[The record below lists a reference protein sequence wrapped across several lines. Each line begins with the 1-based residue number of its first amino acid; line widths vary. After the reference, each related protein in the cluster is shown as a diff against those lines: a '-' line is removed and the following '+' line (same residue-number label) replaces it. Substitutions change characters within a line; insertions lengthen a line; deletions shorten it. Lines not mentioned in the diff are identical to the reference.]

1 MIEYIETTEGITISM
16 LQGFFAGWR
25 NPHTP
30 ETHLEILKKSA
41 YIVLALDRATN
52 KIVGFITAITDFVQ
66 SAFIPLLE
74 VLPEYRNRDIGSS
87 LAKRML
93 EKLNHIYAIDLMCDH
108 ELQGFYQKLG
118 MTPAVGMVIRNY
130 D

>member
-1 MIEYIETTEGITISM
+1 MIEYIETTEGITTSM

-25 NPHTP
+25 NPHTS

-130 D
+130 

>member
-1 MIEYIETTEGITISM
+1 M

-25 NPHTP
+25 NPHTS

-130 D
+130 